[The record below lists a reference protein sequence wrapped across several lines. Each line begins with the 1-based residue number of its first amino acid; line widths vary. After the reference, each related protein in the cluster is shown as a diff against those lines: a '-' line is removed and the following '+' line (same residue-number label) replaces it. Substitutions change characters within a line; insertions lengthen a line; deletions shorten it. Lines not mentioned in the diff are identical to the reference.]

1 MGALQNVKHELFAQA
16 LSRGEAQAKA
26 YALAGYI
33 ENASNACQLA
43 QRQEIQARVIEINI
57 VRAARADVTADR
69 VLAEL
74 ARIAFADISQ
84 LVTIRDG
91 RAVFTETAQLTPD
104 QRAAIAEISETR
116 DGVKVKLHDKVQAL
130 EKLGKHLGLFK
141 ENINLDIDVSLADLV
156 TGSYK
161 LKDGKLVE
169 AEAKDITPPA
179 DKVQRAIAKG
189 LGVDAADVPRPN
201 LDDEPL

>member
-1 MGALQNVKHELFAQA
+1 MGALANVRRELFAQA
-16 LSRGEAQAKA
+16 LARGEPQIKA
-26 YALAGYI
+26 YASAGYA
-33 ENASNACQLA
+33 ENASHACTMA
-43 QRQEIQARVIEINI
+43 AMPEVVARVEEIVI
-57 VRAARADVTADR
+57 IRAARADVTADR

-84 LVTIRDG
+84 MVSVKDG

-116 DGVKVKLHDKVQAL
+116 DGMKVKLHDKVQAL

-169 AEAKDITPPA
+169 AEAKDVTPPA
-179 DKVQRAIAKG
+179 DKVQRAIARD
-189 LGVDAADVPRPN
+189 LGVDAADVPRPQ